1 VLTTTP
7 RQLLL
12 RNRYSPA
19 PQRNMRWSSSRQVF
33 QASFDVVASFLVG
46 IDEVM
51 DNVLLDLG

>member
-1 VLTTTP
+1 MPVVLEQRRRKRGGGFAP
-7 RQLLL
+7 RL
-12 RNRYSPA
+12 
-19 PQRNMRWSSSRQVF
+19 QVF